1 MQNVKEVDKLQETA
15 FDLSYNITALCVAIL
30 NENIATSE
38 QAFNAIED
46 KQRIGVYNEQDTID
60 MANMIEKG
68 MTYQEV
74 GDIYG
79 LGRDTIFGR
88 VKRYKKKTSLD
99 GSPKRSR

>member
-1 MQNVKEVDKLQETA
+1 MQETA

-46 KQRIGVYNEQDTID
+46 KQLDSVYNEQDTID
-60 MANMIEKG
+60 MANMIEQG
-68 MTYQEV
+68 MTYRKV
-74 GDIYG
+74 GKFYG
-79 LGRDTIFGR
+79 LRGDTIFDR

-99 GSPKRSR
+99 GSPKRSMKK

>member
-1 MQNVKEVDKLQETA
+1 MQENA
-15 FDLSYNITALCVAIL
+15 FDLRYNMAALCVAIL
-30 NENIATSE
+30 NENVATVE

-46 KQRIGVYNEQDTID
+46 KQRLSVYNEQDTID

-79 LGRDTIFGR
+79 LKRDTIFDR
-88 VKRYKKKTSLD
+88 IKRYKKKTSLD
-99 GSPKRSR
+99 DSPNWSMNENI